1 MATTLSTR
9 TARRL
14 AKADK
19 ARQAAPKG
27 SRERKAPCGGILTTC
42 LSIDWWTPP
51 RLVAAVQRY
60 APIALDPATAKSNP
74 TGARQWIA
82 PPGDGLTVDWA
93 GTAGAVDGWSGLVF
107 VNPPYGKAL
116 RPWLAKI
123 HMVALLPCAR
133 FEQGYLHELLEQAQA
148 VCWVRK
154 RVAFIRAETG
164 DAVGG
169 NAYASMFLLFNG
181 DAERFEETMGK
192 FDDGK
197 GRIGLVQRFA

>member
-1 MATTLSTR
+1 MADQGL
-9 TARRL
+9 RL
-14 AKADK
+14 GVC
-19 ARQAAPKG
+19 RP
-27 SRERKAPCGGILTTC
+27 
-42 LSIDWWTPP
+42 
-51 RLVAAVQRY
+51 
-60 APIALDPATAKSNP
+60 
-74 TGARQWIA
+74 GA
-82 PPGDGLTVDWA
+82 
-93 GTAGAVDGWSGLVF
+93 SFGLVF

-123 HMVALLPCAR
+123 VQEAKGGTHMIALLPCAR

-181 DAERFEETMGK
+181 DADRFAEAMGK

-197 GRIGLVQRFA
+197 GRIGLVQKFA